1 MQITNGGSI
10 LLMRCTVHLINKI
23 ARKSKYE
30 ILVFLTI
37 PEKRRKLLHESLP
50 EGFAMITAIMTF
62 WHKRLS
68 MEDPDNEVQPAGQE
82 EAAIVELASQRH

>member
-23 ARKSKYE
+23 ARESKYE
-30 ILVFLTI
+30 VLVFLTI
-37 PEKRRKLLHESLP
+37 PEKRRRLLHESLP

-62 WHKRLS
+62 WRKRLS
-68 MEDPDNEVQPAGQE
+68 MEDPDNEVQQAG
-82 EAAIVELASQRH
+82 

>member
-1 MQITNGGSI
+1 M
-10 LLMRCTVHLINKI
+10 HLINKI
-23 ARKSKYE
+23 SRKSKYE
-30 ILVFLTI
+30 VLVFLTI
-37 PEKRRKLLHESLP
+37 PEKRRLRHESLP

-68 MEDPDNEVQPAGQE
+68 MEDRDKEVQPAGQE